1 MSTRSKQRR
10 LRNLLKLNPH
20 CFWCDCPVILGT
32 RNRYRKDHNPNPPN
46 MATLDHV
53 VSRNNKNWK
62 KGMRNRIVLS
72 CTECNNKR
80 QAEETKMLPIE
91 ELWHRSG
98 SYPYRDRRND
108 EES

>member
-1 MSTRSKQRR
+1 MSSKSKRAR

-20 CFWCDCPVILGT
+20 CFWCGCLVTLEN
-32 RNRYRKDHNPNPPN
+32 RNSRRTKFPPH
-46 MATLDHV
+46 MATLDHII
-53 VSRNNKNWK
+53 SHNNKKWK

-80 QAEETKMLPIE
+80 QAEETKKLPIE

-98 SYPYRDRRND
+98 RPPVDIQEGTND
-108 EES
+108 